1 MAAARPRTPEPRE
14 AARAFAVVDAPY
26 EALPQTTAK
35 LPQKPVSQRERL
47 PQTTA
52 KHPEAARAFA
62 VVDDLAD
69 DDPAA
74 FNPFAV
80 VDSREWRIERRYRL
94 RQDGRKIMYWNYRRR
109 SIQRTPDKRQLV
121 EYRKG
126 GSRIVS

>member
-1 MAAARPRTPEPRE
+1 MA
-14 AARAFAVVDAPY
+14 
-26 EALPQTTAK
+26 
-35 LPQKPVSQRERL
+35 
-47 PQTTA
+47 
-52 KHPEAARAFA
+52 
-62 VVDDLAD
+62 DDLAD

-74 FNPFAV
+74 FNPFAA

-109 SIQRTPDKRQLV
+109 SIQRTADKRQLV